1 MWRTGRKFDVLRIRL
16 RRMGSRQDP
25 FYRVVVSDSRSSPQS
40 RFVDTLGSYDPG
52 TDPAKVELD
61 VARTEEWIRKGAQP
75 SDTVRS
81 LLEKAKGAQAEASG
95 GAG

>member
-1 MWRTGRKFDVLRIRL
+1 MLRIRL

-61 VARTEEWIRKGAQP
+61 VARTEDWIRKGAQP
-75 SDTVRS
+75 SETVRS
-81 LLEKAKGAQAEASG
+81 LLQKAKGAPA
-95 GAG
+95 